1 MRINKYIALFGDFSR
16 READRLIEG
25 GKVLIDGEKA
35 ELGDM
40 VAANSEIIVNGEKLV
55 GKEYVSLAYNKPKDI
70 VTSSPH
76 RGQKSIADI
85 LDYPA
90 RVHPIGRLDK
100 NSRGLILLTNDPRL
114 TEKVLGWE
122 KEYEVEVD
130 NEITQDFLNNMK
142 AGVIISTEKGYYKTK
157 PASIKKLS
165 PKLFSIILKEG
176 KKRQVRLMC
185 RALGYRVRD
194 LKRVR
199 IGKIKLEDIKENK
212 YKKIAL

>member
-16 READRLIEG
+16 READRLIEDG
-25 GKVLIDGEKA
+25 RVLIDGEKA
-35 ELGDM
+35 ELGDK
-40 VAANSEIIVNGEKLV
+40 VASNSEVFVNGKKIA
-55 GKEYVSLAYNKPKDI
+55 GKEYASLAYNKPKDI

-85 LDYPA
+85 FDYPV

-100 NSRGLILLTNDPRL
+100 NSHGLILLTNDPRL
-114 TEKVLGWE
+114 TNKILGWE

-130 NEITQDFLNNMK
+130 NQITQDFLDKMK
-142 AGVIISTEKGYYKTK
+142 VGVIISTEKGYYKTK
-157 PASIKKLS
+157 PVSIKKIS
-165 PKLFSIILKEG
+165 SKIFSIILKEG
-176 KKRQVRLMC
+176 KKRQIRLMC
-185 RALGYRVRD
+185 RALGYRVCD

-199 IGKIKLEDIKENK
+199 IGKIKLDGLGINE